1 LLVPI
6 ADTARTA
13 ATHPRGARTYLSL
26 SSYHSTSLSFTVLT
40 TKGSEDKDN
49 LTARSADIYL
59 FFSLIESTHAERLA
73 KSADIYLF
81 FSLIES
87 THAERLAKSADI
99 YLFFSLT
106 ESTHAERLTKSADLS
121 LSFSLRGDTH
131 VEKLNATLSGKD
143 TTKLL
148 EGLSNDLLL
157 RSEDDPSVKEEEQ
170 HSSKHHAMLHGK
182 TISQQAT

>member
-81 FSLIES
+81 FSL
-87 THAERLAKSADI
+87 
-99 YLFFSLT
+99 T
-106 ESTHAERLTKSADLS
+106 ESTHAERLTKSADIS

>member
-26 SSYHSTSLSFTVLT
+26 SFYHSTSLSFTVLT

-49 LTARSADIYL
+49 LTAR
-59 FFSLIESTHAERLA
+59 
-73 KSADIYLF
+73 
-81 FSLIES
+81 
-87 THAERLAKSADI
+87 SADI

>member
-1 LLVPI
+1 MLVPI
-6 ADTARTA
+6 TDTARTA
-13 ATHPRGARTYLSL
+13 AIHPRGARTYLSL
-26 SSYHSTSLSFTVLT
+26 SFYHSTSLSFTVLT
-40 TKGSEDKDN
+40 TKSSEDKDK
-49 LTARSADIYL
+49 LTA
-59 FFSLIESTHAERLA
+59 
-73 KSADIYLF
+73 KSV
-81 FSLIES
+81 
-87 THAERLAKSADI
+87 DI

-106 ESTHAERLTKSADLS
+106 ESTHAERLTKSADIS

-131 VEKLNATLSGKD
+131 AEKLSATVSCKD

-157 RSEDDPSVKEEEQ
+157 RSEDDLSVKEEEQ

>member
-106 ESTHAERLTKSADLS
+106 ESTHAERL
-121 LSFSLRGDTH
+121 
-131 VEKLNATLSGKD
+131 NATLSGKD

>member
-49 LTARSADIYL
+49 LTARSADM
-59 FFSLIESTHAERLA
+59 
-73 KSADIYLF
+73 YLF

>member
-59 FFSLIESTHAERLA
+59 FFSLT
-73 KSADIYLF
+73 
-81 FSLIES
+81 ES

>member
-49 LTARSADIYL
+49 LT
-59 FFSLIESTHAERLA
+59 A

>member
-6 ADTARTA
+6 TDTARTA
-13 ATHPRGARTYLSL
+13 AIHPRGARTYLSL

-49 LTARSADIYL
+49 LTAR
-59 FFSLIESTHAERLA
+59 
-73 KSADIYLF
+73 SADIYLF